1 MSVIVL
7 APYGSSWLGVAA
19 PVWEFLMGRSSGHE
33 KTPRSGGVAAL
44 TVEPKVS
51 AAR

>member
-7 APYGSSWLGVAA
+7 APYGSSWHGVAA
-19 PVWEFLMGRSSGHE
+19 PIEEFGDVVVSGHE